1 MKESISKRG
10 PFIIQEVPALGLG
23 LLVVVTLLILW
34 EKKQNLIWFYSH
46 FFPLQNYRQSFC
58 SSTIKMGTIKK

>member
-34 EKKQNLIWFYSH
+34 EKK
-46 FFPLQNYRQSFC
+46 
-58 SSTIKMGTIKK
+58 